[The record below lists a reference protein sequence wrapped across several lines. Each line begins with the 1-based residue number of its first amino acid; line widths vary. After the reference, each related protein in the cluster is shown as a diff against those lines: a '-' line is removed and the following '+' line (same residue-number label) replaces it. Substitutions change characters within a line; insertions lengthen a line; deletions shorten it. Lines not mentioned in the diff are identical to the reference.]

1 MNFVWTPHRFVGG
14 ALALDVANSVI
25 LRFDHEKSVDRFAMP
40 EQVDSFCEAAARLS
54 AERDIFPALAPPSA
68 TNRVNLIE
76 LREATDRYFRQLI
89 ETGQDEND
97 LLAALLTASAKALKN
112 APDRHSLE
120 AATARSVLNLMAGP
134 DRARLRICGHC
145 GWLFIDRSKNRSR
158 IWCDMAVCGNRQ
170 KAAKHYRRKKETA
183 S

>member
-1 MNFVWTPHRFVGG
+1 M
-14 ALALDVANSVI
+14 ALDVANSVI
-25 LRFDHEKSVDRFAMP
+25 LRFDHEKSVDRFSVP
-40 EQVDSFCEAAARLS
+40 EQLDSFCEAATRLS
-54 AERDIFPALAPPSA
+54 AERDTFPALTAPSSKS
-68 TNRVNLIE
+68 RGHLID

-89 ETGQDEND
+89 ETGQDDDNFLAD
-97 LLAALLTASAKALKN
+97 LLSASATALKN
-112 APDRHSLE
+112 APAKHSLE
-120 AATARSVLNLMAGP
+120 AATARSVLSLMAGP
-134 DRARLRICGHC
+134 DRQRLRICGHC